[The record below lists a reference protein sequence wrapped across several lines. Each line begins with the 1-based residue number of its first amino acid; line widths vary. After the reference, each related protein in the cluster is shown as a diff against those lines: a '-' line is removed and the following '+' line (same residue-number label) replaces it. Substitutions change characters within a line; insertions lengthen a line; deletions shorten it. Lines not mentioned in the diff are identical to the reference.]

1 MLLSH
6 LGFNLVIA
14 DETIRGLVLM
24 FSLELPPLYI
34 SDPRYL
40 KGIEKHSMISS
51 IEDISYS

>member
-6 LGFNLVIA
+6 IGFNLVIA

-40 KGIEKHSMISS
+40 KGIEKHGMISS